1 MQVLE
6 NLYNSMI
13 QTTGDSANW
22 ANQTEGTGLISLQVQ
37 SFRLSPTIYVSVC
50 ILFRYL
56 FLGSNSKNLL
66 QLEK

>member
-1 MQVLE
+1 M
-6 NLYNSMI
+6 SMI
-13 QTTGDSANW
+13 QATGNSANW
-22 ANQTEGTGLISLQVQ
+22 ANQTEGTGLISFQVQ
-37 SFRLSPTIYVSVC
+37 SFRLSPTIYISVC